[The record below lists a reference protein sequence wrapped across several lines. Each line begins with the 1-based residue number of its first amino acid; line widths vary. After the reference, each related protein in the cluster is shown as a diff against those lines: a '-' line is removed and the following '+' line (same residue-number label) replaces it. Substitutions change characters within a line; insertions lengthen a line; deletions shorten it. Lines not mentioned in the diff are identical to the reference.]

1 MSDAARGTETASR
14 GDRWARAASGSPR
27 AAAPPSRGPTAGRE
41 IARRASP
48 SRGWRCPCARTS
60 PSDTTVRDR
69 CAFAGTA
76 DPRARDACSSRP
88 SSACAACA
96 RNRRTARRGLGALAG
111 IIACEFAPG
120 APSPYDLAMRGA
132 LVILLLAAPVYADEP
147 RREGQYSGVTPGEV
161 QSHDTSG
168 KPAKPKRPPTK
179 GTLTWIGFAAKDGG
193 AEVFFQSVAPFEVSQ
208 RVEGGALIVH
218 LGLTRL
224 GHNTWRQIDTRF
236 FDNPLSGIVAR
247 AVGAVR
253 ATRDRRARGAGI
265 EARIAFKSAKD
276 VKERS
281 EERRVGREG
290 R

>member
-1 MSDAARGTETASR
+1 
-14 GDRWARAASGSPR
+14 
-27 AAAPPSRGPTAGRE
+27 
-41 IARRASP
+41 
-48 SRGWRCPCARTS
+48 
-60 PSDTTVRDR
+60 
-69 CAFAGTA
+69 
-76 DPRARDACSSRP
+76 
-88 SSACAACA
+88 
-96 RNRRTARRGLGALAG
+96 
-111 IIACEFAPG
+111 
-120 APSPYDLAMRGA
+120 MRGA

-147 RREGQYSGVTPGEV
+147 HREGQYSGVTPGDV

-168 KPAKPKRPPTK
+168 KPARPKRPPTR
-179 GTLTWIGFAAKDGG
+179 GTLTWIGFSAKDGG

-276 VKERS
+276 VKEATVRTATEADGMYYAYLTFPEGTAPKPAAEPPAATS
-281 EERRVGREG
+281 EVEEPETPPAPAPTPPKK
-290 R
+290 